1 MPIWTYK
8 GNAGRGGKTL
18 EGLFASGSPLW
29 LILGIACFVFGGYG
43 YYKSRKG
50 KTKEQYKAEQ
60 RAVSKKFEE
69 RISHMNETQYERI
82 QRRDRIKDQRRRS
95 DPMTDAAE
103 VLAERQANAKRK
115 KK

>member
-1 MPIWTYK
+1 M
-8 GNAGRGGKTL
+8 
-18 EGLFASGSPLW
+18 EGLFSAGSPLW
-29 LILGIACFVFGGYG
+29 LILGIGCFVYGGYY

-50 KTKEQYKAEQ
+50 KTKEQYRAEQ

-69 RISHMNETQYERI
+69 RISHMNETPFERI
-82 QRRDRIKDQRRRS
+82 QRRDKAREQTRGG
-95 DPMTDAAE
+95 DPVTDAAE

>member
-1 MPIWTYK
+1 M
-8 GNAGRGGKTL
+8 

-29 LILGIACFVFGGYG
+29 LILGIACFAFGGYG

-69 RISHMNETQYERI
+69 RISHMNETPDERI
-82 QRRDRIKDQRRRS
+82 QRRDRIKDQRRSS

>member
-1 MPIWTYK
+1 M
-8 GNAGRGGKTL
+8 

-69 RISHMNETQYERI
+69 RIWQSARQTQSARKNKALGIARKEKRE
-82 QRRDRIKDQRRRS
+82 QRGR
-95 DPMTDAAE
+95 TAN
-103 VLAERQANAKRK
+103 LNRQGTPD
-115 KK
+115 

>member
-1 MPIWTYK
+1 M
-8 GNAGRGGKTL
+8 

-60 RAVSKKFEE
+60 RAVSKIFEE
-69 RISHMNETQYERI
+69 RISHMNETPYERI
-82 QRRDRIKDQRRRS
+82 QRRDRIKDQRRSS

>member
-1 MPIWTYK
+1 M
-8 GNAGRGGKTL
+8 

-60 RAVSKKFEE
+60 RAVSKKFVV
-69 RISHMNETQYERI
+69 RISHMNESPYERI
-82 QRRDRIKDQRRRS
+82 QRRDRIKDQRRSS
-95 DPMTDAAE
+95 DRMTDAAE

>member
-1 MPIWTYK
+1 M
-8 GNAGRGGKTL
+8 

-69 RISHMNETQYERI
+69 RISHMNETPYERI
-82 QRRDRIKDQRRRS
+82 QRRDRDQRPEAQQRPNDGCGRGIGRA
-95 DPMTDAAE
+95 PG
-103 VLAERQANAKRK
+103 KRK
-115 KK
+115 AQEKIRRLA